1 MALDDSLT
9 RLNALKQSFSFSV
22 NVTAAVFFVFSGQ
35 VHWQIAGLM
44 AVGALLG
51 GSLGGRL
58 AGKISP
64 NSLRWLVVTIGVV
77 VGFVYWL
84 R

>member
-1 MALDDSLT
+1 MT
-9 RLNALKQSFSFSV
+9 RLNGLKQAIACSV
-22 NVTAAVFFVFSGQ
+22 NITAAIFFLFSGQ
-35 VHWQIAGLM
+35 VVWPAAIAM

-58 AGKISP
+58 AGRVKP
-64 NSLRWLVVTIGVV
+64 AALRRIVVIIGLIVGVV
-77 VGFVYWL
+77 YLIRG